1 MILPA
6 LTRLA
11 AAASILLASA
21 ALSQIMPSVKPQML
35 AVAIAAQGKGDREAS
50 RAARM
55 PRRME
60 TIPPLDDRAKFQRD
74 EILKAAHDQN
84 SKDIAKIQELAADIE
99 KEFKKLGY
107 TALPTNALRE
117 VEEIENLAKRIRS
130 RLRRF

>member
-1 MILPA
+1 
-6 LTRLA
+6 
-11 AAASILLASA
+11 
-21 ALSQIMPSVKPQML
+21 
-35 AVAIAAQGKGDREAS
+35 
-50 RAARM
+50 M